1 MFGSE
6 YAGGYTGFM
15 ESADMADAGTV
26 SLLGDLIQ
34 ANNILSALQAVYPM
48 QENTAVYGPL
58 ADLDA
63 KTWNSWV
70 EFVGAGG
77 GYGFELAQAGKVD
90 SQEDL
95 NAKLANYIY
104 GYDVVAGRSAQGV
117 NLPNAGGD
125 AGGYVGLMRSG
136 VLTNCMAYDVKS
148 VQARGA
154 AGGFAGRAEA
164 GGAASLGGVNI
175 LGLKLDLGQL
185 VDVAE
190 LFVPVIKNSSVQG
203 YRSGMTVTATGTPS
217 PGDDVGY
224 AGGYVGA
231 AYGAQ
236 IQKTDVTVGDPGA
249 QINPANDLPKDGD
262 IAKWAVYP
270 DKTAADS
277 GYTNANAATYPT
289 PAASCDV
296 RNLRRVA
303 GRSAVGGYVGLASAG
318 SLASVNTNAGS
329 GLLQGIL
336 DSVIGS
342 VDDLLDLLPATVTT
356 IYKGSVSPADPDW
369 GFVVDGAYG
378 GDQYADYAG
387 GFAGELQAASL
398 GYDADSGVDQ
408 EVPGELT
415 VTGLRQVDGGL
426 YAGGFVGLADVN
438 AVAEVGGKTSGG
450 ERTTILDSLLGG
462 LKAGSIDAAD
472 FIRTYIYHASV
483 DGVDEGYR
491 VEAHTNP
498 QNHEG
503 TLSETRWA
511 GCAGGF
517 AGAVLNGTV
526 GSSKAANVATVKAPN
541 YTGGFVGHMGKSGVV
556 DVDDV
561 NLLSKLVGLDAG
573 VIDLLGSQMLDCS
586 VSGYANGLEVLA
598 DGGKQPIAGGFA
610 GYADLGRIGSDDGT
624 KTDCTVIGLKT
635 VASDEVAGGFV
646 GQTDMAY
653 LISLEANSPL
663 VNGLLR
669 IVNGLLELLYIP
681 DLEESNLGDID
692 LGWPGFDAL
701 DIELLSDGNALRV
714 ELLGLPITVAL
725 SKAPPDE
732 EDVTDTAI
740 ITIGDSEIR
749 LPCTKDGITQ
759 DQLANVEINLIKANR
774 TEVYNSTVTGIPDG
788 YDVFAGGAS
797 DTANGGE
804 KLQEKGSA
812 GGFVGYNHEGKIQ
825 NCQMVLCDVVRGT
838 AEYVGPFTGYNDL
851 TSVYAMNTIASIE
864 GEGNRYSI
872 YRANDPSLTTIQTS
886 DGGKTVGSDAVTDET
901 TGYNRY
907 DIDHITDFADIINTG
922 NGMKVYDMFV
932 ALDGAVM
939 TDGTMDASE
948 ATALAAYQE
957 SGAKAVLMLDTPNDP
972 NPGTMVPEPGE
983 GADPCLWNVDLTV
996 NKVWD
1001 DWFNFEHAW
1010 PSVTLKVI
1018 QHKYVPDKD
1027 AAGGYQEV
1035 ITEEGESPQYPN
1047 TYKTIELTEADRQSA
1062 WSAVW
1067 STVLQDAPVIEFN
1080 DANGNG
1086 VWDEGEAITAYYV
1099 YTVEEPEVPNGYEA
1113 IIDNY
1118 DPTDAGDY
1126 ELTVTN
1132 KRSIPLPDTGAGGDA
1147 MFVAVGVGL
1156 LLLGL
1161 TLTRRRRPR
1170 KGER

>member
-1 MFGSE
+1 ME
-6 YAGGYTGFM
+6 AADTAEAGGL
-15 ESADMADAGTV
+15 
-26 SLLGDLIQ
+26 SLLDGLIGVD
-34 ANNILSALQAVYPM
+34 NLLSVLKIVYPI
-48 QENTAVYGPL
+48 QTNTAVYGPL
-58 ADLDA
+58 ADLDVV
-63 KTWNSWV
+63 TWNNWV
-70 EFVGAGG
+70 DAVGVNG
-77 GYGFELAQAGKVD
+77 GYGFELAQAGTAKD
-90 SQEDL
+90 QAAL

-104 GYDVVAGRSAQGV
+104 GYDVATGSDA
-117 NLPNAGGD
+117 NAEKARAS

-136 VLTNCMAYDVKS
+136 VLTNCMAYDAKS
-148 VQARGA
+148 VQAPGA

-164 GGAASLGGVNI
+164 GGAASFGSVNI
-175 LGLKLDLGQL
+175 LDLVGLDLGKL
-185 VDVAE
+185 VNVAE

-203 YRSGMTVTATGTPS
+203 YRSGLTVTATGTPS
-217 PGDDVGY
+217 PDDDVGY
-224 AGGYVGA
+224 AGGYIGA

-236 IQKTDVTVGDPGA
+236 IQKTDTV
-249 QINPANDLPKDGD
+249 ANITPEKDLPTDADK
-262 IAKWAVYP
+262 AKWAVYP
-270 DKTAADS
+270 DKTAADG

-303 GRSAVGGYVGLASAG
+303 GRSAVGGYVGLATAA
-318 SLASVNTNAGS
+318 SLASVNTNAS
-329 GLLQGIL
+329 DGLLQGIL
-336 DSVIGS
+336 NKVISSAGE
-342 VDDLLDLLPATVTT
+342 LIKLLPATVTT
-356 IYKGSVSPADPDW
+356 IYKGGVSPADPDW
-369 GFVVDGAYG
+369 GFVVDGAYTNNG
-378 GDQYADYAG
+378 VAAYADYVG

-398 GYDADSGVDQ
+398 GYDADSGIDK
-408 EVPGELT
+408 EAPGELT

-426 YAGGFVGLADVN
+426 YAGGFVGLADVE
-438 AVAEVGGKTSGG
+438 AVAKVGGNTSGG
-450 ERTTILDSLLGG
+450 EQTTILDSLLGG

-472 FIRTYIYHASV
+472 FLRTYIYHASV
-483 DGVDEGYR
+483 NGVDEGYR

-556 DVDDV
+556 DVDSVD
-561 NLLSKLVGLDAG
+561 LLSKLVGLDAG

-598 DGGKQPIAGGFA
+598 DGGQQPIAGGFA
-610 GYADLGRIGSDDGT
+610 GYADLGRIGNSLPNLSGGT
-624 KTDCTVIGLKT
+624 DETPGGTVTELKT

-663 VNGLLR
+663 VNLVLR
-669 IVNGLLELLYIP
+669 IVNALLKALYL
-681 DLEESNLGDID
+681 DKVEDID
-692 LGWPGFDAL
+692 LA
-701 DIELLSDGNALRV
+701 DINLGILKVELLSDGNALRV
-714 ELLGLPITVAL
+714 ELLGLPITVDL

-749 LPCTKDGITQ
+749 LPCTENGITQ

-774 TEVYNSTVTGIPDG
+774 TEVYNSTVTGITDG
-788 YDVFAGGAS
+788 YDVFGGKAGQ
-797 DTANGGE
+797 TADATCQG
-804 KLQEKGSA
+804 KTGSA

-872 YRANDPSLTTIQTS
+872 YRANAPSLTTIQTS
-886 DGGKTVGSDAVTDET
+886 DGSKTVGSNAVADET
-901 TGYNRY
+901 TGHNRY
-907 DIDHITDFADIINTG
+907 DIDHITDFAGIINTDK
-922 NGMKVYDMFV
+922 GMKVYDMFA
-932 ALDGAVM
+932 ALDGAKLTGEGESAVPR
-939 TDGTMDASE
+939 D
-948 ATALAAYQE
+948 LAAYQE

-983 GADPCLWNVDLTV
+983 GADPRLWNVDLTV

-1001 DWFNFEHAW
+1001 DWFDFEHER
-1010 PSVTLKVI
+1010 PESVRLEVI

-1035 ITEEGESPQYPN
+1035 ITEEGVTPQYPN
-1047 TYKTIELTEADRQSA
+1047 IYKTIELKEADRQSA

-1067 STVLQDAPVIEFN
+1067 STVLQDAPVVEFK

-1086 VWDEGEAITAYYV
+1086 VWDGDEPITAYYV
-1099 YTVEEPEVPNGYEA
+1099 YTVEEPQVPNGYEA
-1113 IIDNY
+1113 SIDNY
-1118 DPTDAGDY
+1118 DPADAGGY

-1132 KRSIPLPDTGAGGDA
+1132 KRTVELPNTGAAGDA

-1161 TLTRRRRPR
+1161 ARIRRRPR